1 MTHAATFQSWPEAHA
16 WLQRL
21 AAWTKGNTLQG
32 KPVTII
38 AKPEARSND
47 QNALLHAMLTDIA
60 RTREWAGKKR
70 DVEVWKRLMVAA
82 WSRARGEST
91 EVLPAIDG
99 HGIDVVFRRTS
110 KMTKAEVSDLI
121 EYIQAWEAQQ

>member
-1 MTHAATFQSWPEAHA
+1 MSHTITLTSPQQAHA
-16 WLQRL
+16 VWTQ
-21 AAWTKGNTLQG
+21 AWQWVKGRTLQG
-32 KPVTII
+32 KPVTLTL
-38 AKPEARSND
+38 KEEARSSD
-47 QNALLHAMLTDIA
+47 QNALLHALLTDIA
-60 RTREWAGKKR
+60 KTREWAGKKR

-82 WSRARGEST
+82 WSRARGESV
-91 EVLPAIDG
+91 EVLPALDG